1 MSGGEPNMNGG
12 LNGAARAVYTAI
24 GGAAS
29 VMSVIGGILFKNVND
44 TDARHEL
51 QMREIRLE
59 AKDDRQAIV
68 DRMQTQINEIVKGRL
83 ETAERVRALESA
95 VIEIE
100 TQFRALSTVHNL
112 ERQRDSDITD
122 LLQQCPDCKLPQR
135 TYYPPGPGPGP
146 ATTR

>member
-1 MSGGEPNMNGG
+1 MSGG

-29 VMSVIGGILFKNVND
+29 VMATIGGILFKNVND
-44 TDARHEL
+44 TDDRHER
-51 QMREIRLE
+51 QMTEIRLE
-59 AKDDRQAIV
+59 AKEDRASISDRVQA
-68 DRMQTQINEIVKGRL
+68 QITEITRGRL

-112 ERQRDSDITD
+112 ERQRDADITD
-122 LLQQCPDCKLPQR
+122 LLQQCPLCKLPQR
-135 TYYPPGPGPGP
+135 TYFPPGPGPNGQP
-146 ATTR
+146 H